1 MARKH
6 YDRRNRN
13 WMIYIVIAAIAAL
26 ATCRCW
32 PDERAGGP
40 RPAPMVRLDGNPT
53 TKPSKNNVIRT
64 DRIVR
69 TNNTTTTR
77 PDAKSS
83 PKALKKFNA
92 GNTAFEAQKH
102 LEARRLLSEAVFTGE
117 LAEKLADEAR
127 AKLSYLA
134 EVTLFARTIDPRD
147 PYTMRYKFK
156 TGDLPTIVERQQ
168 RLHVPSQLLVKVNRL
183 PGAGKFLAGVDYK
196 LIKGPFH
203 AVVYKSTFKM
213 DLYLY
218 RSEDNLPP
226 VFVKR
231 YDVGLGRNNSTPVGL
246 WRLGC
251 GALTDASGKRER
263 GKLLKAA
270 WNPPPNSPQ
279 KLRIEYNMPG
289 YPFGRKG
296 MWISLVGL
304 DENTKKL
311 TDYGIHSTN
320 DQSSIGR
327 QASLGCIRMRDADI
341 QEIYDRLYEKWST
354 VRILP

>member
-6 YDRRNRN
+6 HDRRNRN
-13 WMIYIVIAAIAAL
+13 WAIYIAIAAIAAV
-26 ATCRCW
+26 ATWQFW
-32 PDERAGGP
+32 PDGRAADRGP
-40 RPAPMVRLDGNPT
+40 GTNGDPT
-53 TKPSKNNVIRT
+53 TKASKDNVILVDRTVRT
-64 DRIVR
+64 D
-69 TNNTTTTR
+69 NTTMR

-92 GNTAFEAQKH
+92 GNAAFEAQKH
-102 LEARRLLSEAVFTGE
+102 LEARRLLSEAVFAGG
-117 LAEKLADEAR
+117 LSGKLADEAR
-127 AKLSYLA
+127 VKLSYLA
-134 EVTLFARTIDPRD
+134 EVTIFARTIDPRD

-156 TGDLPTIVERQQ
+156 TGDLPATVERRQ
-168 RLHVPSQLLVKVNRL
+168 RLHVPSQLLVKINQ
-183 PGAGKFLAGVDYK
+183 PTSAAMFLAGVDYK

-203 AVVYKSTFKM
+203 AVVYKSIFKM

-218 RSEDNLPP
+218 RDEDKLAP

-231 YDVGLGRNNSTPVGL
+231 YDVGLGQNNSTPVGM

-270 WNPPPNSPQ
+270 WDPPPNSTQ
-279 KLRIEYNMPG
+279 KLRIEYSMPG

-311 TDYGIHSTN
+311 TDYGIHST
-320 DQSSIGR
+320 DDPSSIGK
-327 QASLGCIRMRDADI
+327 QASMGCIRMRDADI
-341 QEIYDRLYEKWST
+341 QEVYDRLYEKWST
-354 VRILP
+354 VRIVP

>member
-6 YDRRNRN
+6 NNRVN
-13 WMIYIVIAAIAAL
+13 RTWMIYIVIAAMAAV
-26 ATCRCW
+26 ATWQFW
-32 PDERAGGP
+32 PDGRAADPAQGDGTERKDGTGP
-40 RPAPMVRLDGNPT
+40 D
-53 TKPSKNNVIRT
+53 SNNVIRVDRTIRT
-64 DRIVR
+64 DK
-69 TNNTTTTR
+69 TTTR

-83 PKALKKFNA
+83 PEAIKKFNA
-92 GNTAFEAQKH
+92 GNAAFEAQKH
-102 LEARRLLSEAVFTGE
+102 LEARRLLSEAVFAGG
-117 LAEKLADEAR
+117 LAEKLAGEAR
-127 AKLSYLA
+127 AKLTYLA
-134 EVTLFARTIDPRD
+134 GATLFARRVDPRD
-147 PYTMRYKFK
+147 PYTVKYKFE
-156 TGDLPTIVERQQ
+156 TGDLPAKVERRQ
-168 RLHVPSQLLVKVNRL
+168 RLHVPSQLLVKINGL
-183 PGAGKFLAGVDYK
+183 ADAGKFQAGVDYK

-203 AVVYKSTFKM
+203 AVVYKSIFKM

-218 RSEDNLPP
+218 RDEDKLAP

-231 YDVGLGRNNSTPVGL
+231 YDVGLGMNNSTPVGM

-251 GALTDASGKRER
+251 GALTDANGKPER

-270 WNPPPNSPQ
+270 WNAPNSPR

-320 DQSSIGR
+320 DQSSIGK
-327 QASLGCIRMRDADI
+327 QASMGCIRMRDADI
-341 QEIYDRLYEKWST
+341 QETYERLYEKWST

>member
-13 WMIYIVIAAIAAL
+13 WVIYIVIAAIAAV
-26 ATCRCW
+26 ATWQFW
-32 PDERAGGP
+32 PGGSNGQ
-40 RPAPMVRLDGNPT
+40 ADGPGPGKNGDPT
-53 TKPSKNNVIRT
+53 TTASKDNVILVDRTVRT
-64 DRIVR
+64 D
-69 TNNTTTTR
+69 NTTTR

-83 PKALKKFNA
+83 PKAIKKFNA
-92 GNTAFEAQKH
+92 GNAAFKADKY
-102 LEARRLLSEAVFTGE
+102 LEARGLLSEAVFAGG
-117 LAEKLADEAR
+117 LAGRLADEAR

-134 EVTLFARTIDPRD
+134 GATIFARTIDPRD

-156 TGDLPTIVERQQ
+156 TGDLPALVERQQ
-168 RLHVPSQLLVKVNRL
+168 KLHVPSQLLVKVNGL
-183 PGAGKFLAGVDYK
+183 VNASKFLAGVDYK

-203 AVVYKSTFKM
+203 AVVYKSIFKM

-218 RSEDNLPP
+218 RNEDNLPP

-231 YDVGLGRNNSTPVGL
+231 YDVGLGQNNSTPVGM

-251 GALTDASGKRER
+251 GALVDKKSGKRER
-263 GKLLKAA
+263 GKLLRAA
-270 WNPPPNSPQ
+270 WNPPPNSTRR
-279 KLRIEYNMPG
+279 LRIEYNMPG

-296 MWISLVGL
+296 IWISLIGL

-311 TDYGIHSTN
+311 TDYGIHSTD

-327 QASLGCIRMRDADI
+327 QTSMGCIRMRDADI
-341 QEIYDRLYEKWST
+341 QEVYDRLYEYWST
-354 VRILP
+354 VRIVP